1 MKFRKRVTASVLTA
15 ALLCT
20 SAGSVPVYG
29 APAGADVDETMY
41 VNLDYYGKTT
51 KVNVVKG
58 VNLNG
63 LGKITD
69 YGNYINVENMSTSD
83 APVLGD
89 GSVTWN
95 RKVRMAVFITS
106 VPWTMN
112 RWYFHGILMCPIS

>member
-1 MKFRKRVTASVLTA
+1 M
-15 ALLCT
+15 AL
-20 SAGSVPVYG
+20 V
-29 APAGADVDETMY
+29 E
-41 VNLDYYGKTT
+41 
-51 KVNVVKG
+51 
-58 VNLNG
+58 
-63 LGKITD
+63 ITD

-95 RKVRMAVFITS
+95 LPEGQKGRFIIS